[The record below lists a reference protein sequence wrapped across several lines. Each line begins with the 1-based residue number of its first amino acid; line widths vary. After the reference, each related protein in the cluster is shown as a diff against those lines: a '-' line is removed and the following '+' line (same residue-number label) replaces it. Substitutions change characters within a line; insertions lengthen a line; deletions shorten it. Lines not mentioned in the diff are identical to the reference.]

1 MEKPKKAISEFY
13 QCIKKNDDL
22 YRSFQKYSGLS
33 DAEYWCLS
41 AVRSG
46 ECSYQHEISEY
57 MFLSRQ
63 TIHSALKHL
72 IQKGLICLITPEEN
86 QRIKEIVFTEKGEAF
101 AEKYLD
107 IMIQAEENAWFSLTP
122 KEQDS
127 LVHIINKLNK
137 HLETEL
143 QNHIQK

>member
-1 MEKPKKAISEFY
+1 METPKKAISEFY

-46 ECSYQHEISEY
+46 ECRSQHEISDY

-72 IQKGLICLITPEEN
+72 IQKELIRLVTSKEN
-86 QRIKEIVFTEKGEAF
+86 QRIKEIVFTKKGEAF
-101 AEKYLD
+101 AQKYLD
-107 IMIQAEENAWFSLTP
+107 IMTQAEENAWFSLTP
-122 KEQDS
+122 GEQDS
-127 LVHIINKLNK
+127 LLHIIDKLNQ

-143 QNHIQK
+143 QNCIQK